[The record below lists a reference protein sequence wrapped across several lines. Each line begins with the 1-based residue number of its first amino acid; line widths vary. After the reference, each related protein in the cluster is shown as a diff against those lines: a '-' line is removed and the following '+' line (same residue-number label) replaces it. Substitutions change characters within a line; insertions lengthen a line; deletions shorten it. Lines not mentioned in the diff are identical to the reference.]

1 MHFLPDQYPPTFKKY
16 LRVLF
21 TGTTSY
27 LLSLSFSLAYLSLFC
42 WYTVLMRASASLL
55 PCAMATADPAAQ
67 NTIIATIIP
76 ILNLELALSRVSM
89 LQYRRDRE
97 TQEQQLLHAGCHTHY
112 HAIRSGRDVV
122 TWGLTTEVISSPV
135 VLKGIASPSSL
146 KNGPWSLQVVETL
159 KGSNAFFWLHL
170 CQKWAMMT
178 TGFLE
183 PRANTAMYV
192 WHPLTSPCPTLLLAC
207 TETILKVSQHIVCLH
222 PFFYGVST
230 QTEG

>member
-97 TQEQQLLHAGCHTHY
+97 HIIH
-112 HAIRSGRDVV
+112 
-122 TWGLTTEVISSPV
+122 
-135 VLKGIASPSSL
+135 
-146 KNGPWSLQVVETL
+146 
-159 KGSNAFFWLHL
+159 FWNW
-170 CQKWAMMT
+170 CQKNSS
-178 TGFLE
+178 FIII
-183 PRANTAMYV
+183 
-192 WHPLTSPCPTLLLAC
+192 LLLCSA
-207 TETILKVSQHIVCLH
+207 IPSVVC
-222 PFFYGVST
+222 PIKNFST
-230 QTEG
+230 LGYNTLGRRLWHYALSVFCGWRK